1 VTRKDPDV
9 KTYSLDG
16 VLEVSRKIPNECE
29 EAMSSHR
36 PYHPRL
42 GIEPSLAEITKNR
55 DKLYDAAVFDAC
67 VEVFREKR
75 FVFST

>member
-1 VTRKDPDV
+1 M
-9 KTYSLDG
+9 KTDSLDG

-36 PYHPRL
+36 PYHPGL
-42 GIEPSLAEITKNR
+42 GIEASLAETTKNR
-55 DKLYDAAVFDAC
+55 AKLYDAAVVDAC
-67 VEVFREKR
+67 VKVFREKR